1 MALQPRQK
9 SQIGAAASPCCPR
22 RRSTSK
28 RCRFKATSIRCR
40 LKADNGLDTCIAGKP
55 QSLSAITR
63 PGERGRH
70 RWQRTLPTTE
80 EEAFFLTG
88 LPPDLALLVAAWNS
102 IDLMMRFLPTTE
114 EEAFFLTGLPPDLAL
129 LVAAWNSID
138 LMMRFLPTTE
148 EEAFFLM
155 GLPPDLALLVA
166 AWVDLVTRFLPTTEE
181 EAFFLMGL
189 PPDLALLVAAWIDLV
204 FFSPTLGHLR
214 KRLAFERCV
223 CTAFCTEVARY
234 LQDCLVSLYVHR
246 IAARPLAPADERA
259 TGIISI
265 TGIVTKLPR
274 TWRRAAMLHLENQEQ
289 SLTLRLNEM
298 KWHRSHILH
307 CATHSLN
314 AIH

>member
-1 MALQPRQK
+1 MRRLHRMALQPRQK

-40 LKADNGLDTCIAGKP
+40 FKADNGLDTCIAGKP
-55 QSLSAITR
+55 QSLLAITR

-70 RWQRTLPTTE
+70 RWQRT
-80 EEAFFLTG
+80 
-88 LPPDLALLVAAWNS
+88 
-102 IDLMMRFLPTTE
+102 LPTTE

-166 AWVDLVTRFLPTTEE
+166 AWVDLVTRFLPTMEE

-204 FFSPTLGHLR
+204 FSSPTTGHLR

-234 LQDCLVSLYVHR
+234 LQDCLVSLCVQR
-246 IAARPLAPADERA
+246 IAARPLTPADERA
-259 TGIISI
+259 TGIASI
-265 TGIVTKLPR
+265 TGIVTKLPA
-274 TWRRAAMLHLENQEQ
+274 TWRRAAMSHLENQEQ
-289 SLTLRLNEM
+289 SLKLRLNEM